1 MLSIVFLGIIFNVL
15 SPLVR
20 WQAQTGLAAV
30 SSLPFAITILVQLYK
45 IAIFYNNRMT

>member
-1 MLSIVFLGIIFNVL
+1 MLSIVFLGITFNVL

-30 SSLPFAITILVQLYK
+30 SSLPFAITIVVQLSIKLPYF
-45 IAIFYNNRMT
+45 IITE